1 MFYSFQVIRVDLEE
15 EYEKLTKY
23 AQIWRYKNNNNKKQ
37 VQPCD
42 QVVQL
47 LDWYERSD
55 CFILVIKLN
64 QI

>member
-1 MFYSFQVIRVDLEE
+1 MNTEQVKPCDQVVQLLIITIMVIINIQNDIDE
-15 EYEKLTKY
+15 
-23 AQIWRYKNNNNKKQ
+23 QQ

-55 CFILVIKLN
+55 CFILVI
-64 QI
+64 